1 MKSNIPHFHSEVAD
15 ERFLWVCD
23 QGQRVALL
31 DRHELNFEL
40 IHAAPTEE
48 ITEYSLPRYYH
59 SPTLRGARLTAFWWL
74 DSLFAPSSQ
83 HRTLT
88 IDEDSTRWSFRMEE
102 AYDASDQGEGFHEY
116 SLVLQEGRYVVECR
130 AHLSLNRACRSEF
143 ANFLAYGVGESWPR
157 RKQFTHT
164 VWSHPDGRVL
174 CLPHNP
180 LHPILP
186 GAGMKSDQRRVGK
199 FIGFFAKDKP
209 AWVVEFTESSPG
221 LRSGTC
227 DNAYDEHLQF
237 LPEAVDDDGLHTCE
251 VRYQLKQL
259 EVQSANEILAAAQF
273 IDPFPGDL
281 KRNLQ
286 WRVPA
291 FTPGI
296 GSKDDKS
303 ISPEVTYGE
312 PFIGVCWPTQ
322 DGAWKQTGVFA
333 DAQISCSSSTS
344 LRLENSDSEETKVVV
359 PNGTSIHLDS
369 SKRYRFQACVKT
381 EGESETV
388 AYLAAR
394 QIIYSLAQVEQHD
407 ESERLEGTQDWTTLD
422 VEIVPVEHDPYVVI
436 SLHLDGAGKAW
447 FDCISLT
454 EIEAPAIEGATRISE

>member
-1 MKSNIPHFHSEVAD
+1 
-15 ERFLWVCD
+15 
-23 QGQRVALL
+23 
-31 DRHELNFEL
+31 
-40 IHAAPTEE
+40 
-48 ITEYSLPRYYH
+48 
-59 SPTLRGARLTAFWWL
+59 
-74 DSLFAPSSQ
+74 
-83 HRTLT
+83 
-88 IDEDSTRWSFRMEE
+88 
-102 AYDASDQGEGFHEY
+102 
-116 SLVLQEGRYVVECR
+116 
-130 AHLSLNRACRSEF
+130 
-143 ANFLAYGVGESWPR
+143 
-157 RKQFTHT
+157 
-164 VWSHPDGRVL
+164 
-174 CLPHNP
+174 
-180 LHPILP
+180 
-186 GAGMKSDQRRVGK
+186 MKSDQRRVGK

-237 LPEAVDDDGLHTCE
+237 LLEAVDDDGLHTCE

-333 DAQISCSSSTS
+333 DAQISCSGSTS

-381 EGESETV
+381 GGESETV

-407 ESERLEGTQDWTTLD
+407 ESERLKGTQDWTTLD

-454 EIEAPAIEGATRISE
+454 EIEAPAIEGATHISE